1 MPCQPP
7 SWLSFPHRS
16 LYILNIL
23 LMRKKRLHGGENIKR
38 EFGGLWMVN

>member
-16 LYILNIL
+16 LYNLNIL
-23 LMRKKRLHGGENIKR
+23 LIRKKRLNGEEDIKR
-38 EFGGLWMVN
+38 ELGGMWMEN